1 MSLRTHPRLPAA
13 AASVWRCGRSMRH
26 STAIAAAGASAAV
39 RAVARVAAC
48 VSKVAGTVRMVA
60 ICGAAI
66 SFACCEDSTVQSATS
81 ADGAVVR
88 VVSREC
94 GAEILRMNAGARTVS
109 VRWEGDGKTLF
120 ISIPDDIASR
130 DIFVKE
136 SSADGRVIK
145 LRRSQSREEDTKAR

>member
-1 MSLRTHPRLPAA
+1 M
-13 AASVWRCGRSMRH
+13 V
-26 STAIAAAGASAAV
+26 AAGASTAV
-39 RAVARVAAC
+39 RAVARVVAC

-94 GAEILRMNAGARTVS
+94 GATVEFVTRVMLGSREILRMNADARTVS

-130 DIFVKE
+130 DIFVKG

>member
-1 MSLRTHPRLPAA
+1 M
-13 AASVWRCGRSMRH
+13 V
-26 STAIAAAGASAAV
+26 AAGASTAV

-94 GAEILRMNAGARTVS
+94 GATVEFVTRVMLGYREILRMNADARTVS